1 MRGKKRETTMRK
13 FAAICV
19 YRVNLNFCMNPEV
32 WGLEIMGLIDSGVHI
47 EDYFNALLVQFSVT

>member
-1 MRGKKRETTMRK
+1 MRK

-19 YRVNLNFCMNPEV
+19 CRVNLNFCMNPEV
-32 WGLEIMGLIDSGVHI
+32 WDLEIMGLIDSGVHI